1 MNNQGKL
8 IVISAPSGCGKTTI
22 VGQLLE
28 RNPKLIRSISYTT
41 RLPRAGEVNG
51 RDYFFITPDEFQDKE
66 KKNFFLETAN
76 VFGQLYGTSREFVRK
91 HTDKGTDVVLAI
103 DVQGMKQLK
112 KRSNGEFK
120 LTSIFI
126 MPPSEEIL
134 RGRLEN
140 RKTETKEEITKRLD
154 VAHQEILEKSFYDF
168 VVVNHEVDQA
178 VQEIEHMIGLRR

>member
-28 RNPKLIRSISYTT
+28 RNPKLVRSISYTT
-41 RLPRAGEVNG
+41 RTPRTGEWDG
-51 RDYFFITPDEFQDKE
+51 KDYFFVSREEFLE
-66 KKNFFLETAN
+66 RKKRDFFLETAE
-76 VFGQLYGTSREFVRK
+76 VFDQFYGTSREFVRK

-112 KRSNGEFK
+112 KCSNGEFK

-154 VAHQEILEKSFYDF
+154 VAHQEIREKSFYDF
-168 VVVNHEVDQA
+168 VVINHEVDQA
-178 VQEIEHMIGLRR
+178 VQEIESMIGLRR